1 VVLWWVIHD
10 PKNKGRKKS
19 EPTLYLHQSDGIGV
33 YAEKAGARQIVGQG
47 PRFCHMDSI
56 CRVYNQQRL
65 NLCGACVVGN
75 EGHVASHGGS
85 RGAPFAES
93 FCSAKSSH
101 VSRGFLLFKVLPHG
115 LMLLLS
121 GLSICQAFLLGKE
134 LSCMPVVPTRQK
146 RAMCQNLVQFD
157 LL

>member
-1 VVLWWVIHD
+1 MVWAVHD
-10 PKNKGRKKS
+10 PENKGRKKS
-19 EPTLYLHQSDGIGV
+19 EQTLYLHQSDGIGV

-56 CRVYNQQRL
+56 CRAYNQQRL
-65 NLCGACVVGN
+65 NLCGACGRQ
-75 EGHVASHGGS
+75 
-85 RGAPFAES
+85 RGPCGLTWGLLGCS
-93 FCSAKSSH
+93 FCREFLLSKEFSCKL
-101 VSRGFLLFKVLPHG
+101 GFLLVKAWPRG

-121 GLSICQAFLLGKE
+121 GLSVCQASKE

-146 RAMCQNLVQFD
+146 RAMHQNLVQFG